1 MTAELHLIASIA
13 GRTVAFASSAVESV
27 IDLDQVVPVP
37 RAAAGIAGIAALRSR
52 VVTVVDPCVQLGAK
66 SASEPPRRAFVTKVD
81 GHVYAIL
88 VDAVHDIA
96 PHVMTAMPPGM
107 PLTDGWG
114 AAARGVIDRDGAP
127 VLMLDTA
134 ALVPHAG

>member
-1 MTAELHLIASIA
+1 MSAELHLIASIA

-37 RAAAGIAGIAALRSR
+37 RASAGVAGIAALRSR
-52 VVTVVDPCVQLGAK
+52 VVTVVDPCVPLGV
-66 SASEPPRRAFVTKVD
+66 EPVGERPRRAVVTNID

-88 VDAVHDIA
+88 VDAVHDVA
-96 PHVMTAMPPGM
+96 PHVALPTPPGM
-107 PLTDGWG
+107 PLDGGWG

-127 VLMLDTA
+127 VLTLDTA
-134 ALVPHAG
+134 ALIPQAG